1 MIARITGKI
10 AECEEKGIII
20 ETGGMGYRVAALAAV
35 RDSAKIGQEIAL
47 RIHHH
52 SSADSQALYG
62 FATAK
67 ELEYFELLLAVPAVG
82 PKTAMGILEAAP
94 PDILEQ
100 AVAENDVTL
109 LTKVSGVGKRTA
121 ERVLIEL
128 KERIAKPAKTAAT
141 GVLQNQ
147 TVEALIS
154 IGFTPM
160 QARGAAAKLPKT
172 ITTVEDAVKAAL
184 HQAGS

>member
-1 MIARITGKI
+1 MEAG
-10 AECEEKGIII
+10 GI
-20 ETGGMGYRVAALAAV
+20 GYRIAVLGSV
-35 RDSAKIGQEIAL
+35 RDTVKIGQEIAL
-47 RIHHH
+47 RIYHHV
-52 SSADSQALYG
+52 SSDSQALYG
-62 FATAK
+62 FTKAK
-67 ELEYFELLLAVPAVG
+67 ELEYFHLLLAVPAVG

-94 PDILEQ
+94 PSVLEQ

-128 KERIAKPAKTAAT
+128 KERVDKPKKTAAT

-154 IGFTPM
+154 IGFTPT
-160 QARGAAAKLPKT
+160 QARGAAAKLPKN
-172 ITTVEDAVKAAL
+172 IITVEDAVKAAL
-184 HQAGS
+184 SQAGS